1 MSAAET
7 SGMKVV
13 FFIDDPSGVRS
24 KESTSGPERLERH
37 TLNGGEADVYIYW
50 GLSCWDNAD
59 TSGASGLDFGCYAPL
74 TNRLIPFC
82 AFSNTTRA

>member
-24 KESTSGPERLERH
+24 KESTSGPEKLERH
-37 TLNGGEADVYIYW
+37 PLNGGEADVYIYW
-50 GLSCWDNAD
+50 GLSRGMMPTPRVHRGSISDAMRL
-59 TSGASGLDFGCYAPL
+59 SPI
-74 TNRLIPFC
+74 RLIPFC